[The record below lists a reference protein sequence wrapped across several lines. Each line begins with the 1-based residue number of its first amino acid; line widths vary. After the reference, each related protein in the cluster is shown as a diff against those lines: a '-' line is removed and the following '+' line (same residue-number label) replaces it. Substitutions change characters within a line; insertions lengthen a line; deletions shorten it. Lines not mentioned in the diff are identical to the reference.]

1 MRRLAAALESGTEL
15 PALQIGFARR
25 GSYRLVLGPATA
37 QFRTKRHF
45 DEESDLTTSEA
56 SSQPVKKSGSSTL
69 LVGENVVF
77 VQRGRIRA
85 ANLECGS
92 LLPLSDW
99 GRFTGNKAAASR
111 RTPKSHG
118 LHRGETPAGRAASDP

>member
-1 MRRLAAALESGTEL
+1 MTTAWEKRIR
-15 PALQIGFARR
+15 
-25 GSYRLVLGPATA
+25 GPADIRIREGIPT
-37 QFRTKRHF
+37 R
-45 DEESDLTTSEA
+45 STSRNHE
-56 SSQPVKKSGSSTL
+56 KNLLLSGSSTL